1 MDFLKS
7 HLMEKIKFTALI
19 NLYSL
24 AKLPLLAFITP
35 EFVEMSDQRCV
46 VKVRR
51 DYRTRNHL
59 NSMYFGALAMGAE
72 LSIAAAAIQAI
83 QESGQRIDFIFKDFE
98 AKFLK
103 RGDAHVLF
111 TCEHVQQVK
120 ELVNQAARSSER
132 FEKTFDGFAQT
143 VKSDEPIMKYRLTL
157 SVKNR
162 STKT

>member
-7 HLMEKIKFTALI
+7 HLSDKLKFTALI
-19 NLYSL
+19 NLIAL

-35 EFVEMSDQRCV
+35 EFVEINDKRCV
-46 VKVRR
+46 VKVRKG
-51 DYRTRNHL
+51 YRTRNHL

-72 LSIAAAAIQAI
+72 LSIAAVAIQAI
-83 QESGQRIDFIFKDFE
+83 QESGQPVDFIFKDFE

-111 TCEHVQQVK
+111 TCDQVQGVRQ
-120 ELVNQAARSSER
+120 LVNQAAEATER
-132 FEKTFDGFAQT
+132 FEKTFEGFAKT
-143 VKSDEPIMKYRLTL
+143 IKSDEPIMTYRLTL

-162 STKT
+162 SKK